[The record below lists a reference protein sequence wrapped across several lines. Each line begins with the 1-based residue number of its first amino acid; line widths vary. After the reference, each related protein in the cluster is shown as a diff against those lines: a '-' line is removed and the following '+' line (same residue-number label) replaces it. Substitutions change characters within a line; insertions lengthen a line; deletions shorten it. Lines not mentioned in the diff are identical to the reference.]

1 MTNSYFYDFVCLSF
15 YVYMCMAE
23 CCYVYYICRYSS
35 SPEEGFTSPETG
47 VMNMSSPQENPD
59 PFQGQKV
66 WEVRVE

>member
-1 MTNSYFYDFVCLSF
+1 
-15 YVYMCMAE
+15 MCMAE

-47 VMNMSSPQENPD
+47 VMNMSSPQENPG